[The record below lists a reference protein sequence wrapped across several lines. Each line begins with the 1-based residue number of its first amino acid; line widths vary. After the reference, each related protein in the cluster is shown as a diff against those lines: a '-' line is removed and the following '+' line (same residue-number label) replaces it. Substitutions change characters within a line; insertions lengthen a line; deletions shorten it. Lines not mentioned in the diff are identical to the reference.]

1 MLPKLKN
8 NNHKMKKT
16 IMIDL
21 DVVTVGKW
29 DRGNYGDMARELIRR
44 AEKKEFQ
51 VITPFYLI
59 EHLTKWKNIP
69 LKEKIEDF
77 YIKQSSKILTNEDVD
92 DKIEE
97 LGINDKLLLRELK
110 DDNIKE
116 EDAFIVMV
124 TSIFE
129 LDCLVTFN
137 RIHLKS
143 KKESINE
150 VLKKNGLKP
159 IKIAGPEE
167 A

>member
-1 MLPKLKN
+1 
-8 NNHKMKKT
+8 
-16 IMIDL
+16 MIDL

-29 DRGNYGDMARELIRR
+29 DRGKYGDIARELIKKV
-44 AEKKEFQ
+44 ENKEFQ
-51 VITPFYLI
+51 LITPFYLI

-69 LKEKIEDF
+69 LKERIGDF

-97 LGINDKLLLRELK
+97 LGIDDKLLLKELK
-110 DDNIKE
+110 SKDIKK

-129 LDCLVTFN
+129 LDCLITFN
-137 RIHLKS
+137 RIHLKN
-143 KKESINE
+143 KKEAINE